1 MFNTIYVL
9 LGLLFIKHW
18 LIDFVFQTDS
28 EVKNKGIYGNL
39 AGLAHSIKH
48 GAATGVIML
57 LFVYSPYDAVIL
69 GLFDSVLH
77 YHIDWIKMRF
87 GNRDIATKAF
97 WAQLGLDQLA
107 HAFCYLILVSLIF

>member
-1 MFNTIYVL
+1 MFNTLYVL
-9 LGLLFIKHW
+9 LALLFVKHW
-18 LIDFVFQTDS
+18 LIDFVFQTDA
-28 EVKNKGIYGNL
+28 EVQNKGIYGNPV
-39 AGLAHSIKH
+39 GLVHSVKH

-57 LFVYSPYDAVIL
+57 LFVYSAFDAVIL
-69 GLFDSVLH
+69 GLIDSLLH

-107 HAFCYLILVSLIF
+107 HSLSYLFIVCLIF